1 MDRLL
6 SIFEPN
12 QQVVEESRYDA
23 DKVWFIRSK
32 IRIWDFFKIS
42 QADYLVLAIN
52 EKSRMLN
59 QYYNIL
65 NTQYFGY
72 SFFSLF

>member
-23 DKVWFIRSK
+23 DKLRFMRSK
-32 IRIWDFFKIS
+32 ISIWDFLRFPK
-42 QADYLVLAIN
+42 QAI
-52 EKSRMLN
+52 
-59 QYYNIL
+59 
-65 NTQYFGY
+65 
-72 SFFSLF
+72 